1 MIIGLFNTT
10 LLSVFRYQIPRLF
23 TVDPEVIE
31 IVATVM
37 PVVAVLQL
45 FDGMAA
51 VSHGL
56 LRGIG
61 RQEFGGYANLAIYY
75 IVAVPI
81 SFALGFGLHWGLQGL
96 WTGVTVGLGL

>member
-1 MIIGLFNTT
+1 
-10 LLSVFRYQIPRLF
+10 LF
-23 TVDPEVIE
+23 TPDPEVIDLVANVLP
-31 IVATVM
+31 IVAVM
-37 PVVAVLQL
+37 QL

-81 SFALGFGLHWGLQGL
+81 SFGLAFGLGWELKGL
-96 WTGVTVGLGL
+96 WLGVTIGLCL

>member
-1 MIIGLFNTT
+1 VT
-10 LLSVFRYQIPRLF
+10 LLFVFRYQIPRLF
-23 TVDPEVIE
+23 TPDPDVIE
-31 IVATVM
+31 LVASVLPIVAVM
-37 PVVAVLQL
+37 QL

-75 IVAVPI
+75 IVAVPV
-81 SFALGFGLHWGLQGL
+81 SFGFAFGLGWELKGL
-96 WTGVTVGLGL
+96 WFGVTIGLCL